1 MRIGR
6 LRAWIILLCEEH
18 ATYKRTVFVST
29 ESLFSRGTVERGGR
43 INVSSHVGS
52 TRFGGGGTRGDARPE
67 PFDGVGDTDVRF
79 DPLTSSG
86 FAFDFGD
93 GEGGRWRPGTDL
105 DARISR
111 ASKSFP
117 ARDSGV
123 TAREGVLPRSSTA
136 RNRGLDGV
144 RRFHRGRGGGLLLG
158 KCLRRFRRLCP

>member
-1 MRIGR
+1 MTTTR
-6 LRAWIILLCEEH
+6 LQPCKTSPSKGSPMTSQVRGSSFPKSAKHSSLFECAL
-18 ATYKRTVFVST
+18 AVSVLGLSSAKSMPLTKRTVFVST

-43 INVSSHVGS
+43 RNVSSHVGS

-117 ARDSGV
+117 ARDS
-123 TAREGVLPRSSTA
+123 
-136 RNRGLDGV
+136 
-144 RRFHRGRGGGLLLG
+144 
-158 KCLRRFRRLCP
+158 